1 VTTIAA
7 LRSGQSIYMACDTM
21 AADNSGRIWD
31 VATKLRIVG
40 DGAGHTVVLG
50 TAGHR
55 SVGPLIA
62 RHVDFTGLHAA
73 LPDDLDD
80 DMQDIAEQ
88 IAEVL
93 RAHHIPTCDDGL
105 IDAAQLVVARGR
117 LWMLTDG
124 LAERIDADYTTIG
137 SGADLALGAL
147 AATWPDDGAPEEHL
161 AAAVGIAGR
170 YDTSTGGPAHIV
182 ALHERG
188 TYDRGLWP
196 PEAGE

>member
-1 VTTIAA
+1 VTTIAV
-7 LRSGQSIYMACDTM
+7 LRSGQSVYMACDTM

-31 VATKLRIVG
+31 VATKLRIIG

-73 LPDDLDD
+73 VPDDLDD
-80 DMQDIAEQ
+80 HMQDIAEQ

-93 RAHHIPTCDDGL
+93 RAHHIPACEDGL
-105 IDAAQLVVARGR
+105 IDSAQLAATRSR

-124 LAERIDADYTTIG
+124 LAEPIDADYTAIG
-137 SGADLALGAL
+137 SGGDLALGVL
-147 AATWPDDGAPEEHL
+147 AVMRWIDGSAPEDVLRSAIE
-161 AAAVGIAGR
+161 VAGR

-188 TYDRGLWP
+188 TDDMVLR
-196 PEAGE
+196 

>member
-7 LRSGQSIYMACDTM
+7 LRNGKSIYMACDTM

-55 SVGPLIA
+55 SVGPLIT
-62 RHVDFTGLHAA
+62 RHVDVTGLHKAPPAA
-73 LPDDLDD
+73 LDDH
-80 DMQDIAEQ
+80 MQDIAEQ
-88 IAEVL
+88 IADVL
-93 RAHHIPTCDDGL
+93 RAHHIPTCEDGL
-105 IDAAQLVVARGR
+105 IDGAQLAAARGG

-124 LAERIDADYTTIG
+124 LAEPIDADYTTIG
-137 SGADLALGAL
+137 SGADLALGVL
-147 AATWPDDGAPEEHL
+147 AVRGLDGSPPEDVL
-161 AAAVGIAGR
+161 RSAIGVASL
-170 YDTSTGGPAHIV
+170 YDRDTGPPVHIV

-188 TYDRGLWP
+188 TDDMGLR
-196 PEAGE
+196 